1 MRFMSRLGSTARK
14 GDAHSGNDTLRYEST
29 VSFRSNTAPGV
40 TFVIHRISF
49 GRRMELSRRVR
60 ELSRKAEF
68 LEAGAQVQEKIEA
81 GILAQEIDAM
91 YLRWG
96 LVSVDGMT
104 IDGEPAECESLI
116 ENGPEELV
124 GEIVRAVKSQCGLS
138 EAEIKN

>member
-1 MRFMSRLGSTARK
+1 MKFMSRLGSTVSK
-14 GDAHSGNDTLRYEST
+14 GEAKPGNGTVQYEST
-29 VSFRSNTAPGV
+29 ISIRSNTAPGV

-60 ELSRKAEF
+60 ELSQKAEF
-68 LEAGAQVQEKIEA
+68 LEAGAQIQEKIEA

-96 LVSVDGMT
+96 LVSIHGMT
-104 IDGEPAECESLI
+104 IDGGPADCERLMDK
-116 ENGPEELV
+116 GPEELV
-124 GEIVRAVKSQCGLS
+124 SEIVRAVKSQCGLN